1 MTEQGPHLTRY
12 LVRQGIKG
20 WMVWDRQLRG
30 PARIERRLTR
40 GLTEE
45 QAQQIKDELTTAA
58 AQSSTSPQPKHRTA
72 KVRKLRNRLGGRMR
86 CSAAVG
92 PDSVDSSSQH
102 FERSQPGGGATRKDC
117 FSGRA

>member
-30 PARIERRLTR
+30 PARIGRRLTR

-72 KVRKLRNRLGGRMR
+72 KVRKLRNRLGGRK
-86 CSAAVG
+86 
-92 PDSVDSSSQH
+92 PK
-102 FERSQPGGGATRKDC
+102 EK
-117 FSGRA
+117 